1 MKITVEILITII
13 TKRTLAMVDVIVVNL
28 RFTLDILCVMTVVD
42 ICVVTVMY
50 ISLTVMLQTLDQSI
64 FPNLILREVEIKGS
78 KQ

>member
-42 ICVVTVMY
+42 ICVVNVMY